1 MSAAL
6 FCAHVLIRTSLWAH
20 WLISQDMK
28 TCCSHADER
37 WWGDGTMQKKKK
49 KWLFR
54 CGARFEAALLNLSVF
69 PAEGDTR
76 LCLPS
81 RIASSKQLSSS
92 RQTAVNCQWC
102 LSYSKKGR
110 SWHYKHEDFL
120 EIIRETTAI
129 QECFLFISRLWVQGG
144 GDGRDHTAQVCFVLR
159 SLSIEKHHTQI
170 RKQQRVAGV

>member
-1 MSAAL
+1 MLLS
-6 FCAHVLIRTSLWAH
+6 
-20 WLISQDMK
+20 
-28 TCCSHADER
+28 R
-37 WWGDGTMQKKKK
+37 WWEVMRGWHDATKKK

-159 SLSIEKHHTQI
+159 SLSMKKHHTQI
-170 RKQQRVAGV
+170 HKQQRVAGV